1 VTTAKV
7 AVYLQN
13 VKIIAMKSIFTIAIV
28 SAVVLSSCSTYRQ
41 GQTPDDVYYS
51 PAREQSGN
59 GGYVRTD
66 NSRDDGRRY
75 NDYSNSRSGY
85 SAYDDFATMD
95 DRWLMMRVRNP
106 YRWSMFDDYTYYNS
120 FSPIG
125 GYYDPHFGGMGY
137 GGFGGYNPGW
147 SFGLGFGSYSPWSFG
162 GLGMGYGFY
171 NNYYN
176 WNSFYNP
183 YYGGYYPGVVVINN
197 YNGKTNPTGYTTRR
211 NFDLNRYNTNNS
223 SRFGTVRPEYNNT
236 NRIRYNNSNNSTL
249 GGSNRR
255 YSNGNDYY
263 RPSSSDR
270 PVRSYTPS
278 SRSYSPSSGNN
289 STYSPSS
296 GSSNSGGSGGY
307 SPSSSGGGGGSRP
320 SRR

>member
-1 VTTAKV
+1 
-7 AVYLQN
+7 
-13 VKIIAMKSIFTIAIV
+13 MKSIFTIAIV
-28 SAVVLSSCSTYRQ
+28 GAVMLSSCSVYRE
-41 GQTPDDVYYS
+41 GQTPDDLYYS
-51 PAREQSGN
+51 PSREVRSSNNAYVETQSD
-59 GGYVRTD
+59 RQ
-66 NSRDDGRRY
+66 DGRRN

-125 GYYDPHFGGMGY
+125 GFYNPHFGGMGWGG
-137 GGFGGYNPGW
+137 GGFGYSPGW
-147 SFGLGFGSYSPWSFG
+147 SFGLGFGSYNPWGFG
-162 GLGMGYGFY
+162 GFGGMGYGMF

-183 YYGGYYPGVVVINN
+183 YYGGYHPGIIVINN
-197 YNGKTNPTGYTTRR
+197 YNGKTNPSGYTTQR
-211 NFDLNRYNTNNS
+211 NFDLNRYSNS
-223 SRFGTVRPEYNNT
+223 TRLSAAPRYNNT
-236 NRIRYNNSNNSTL
+236 NPNRSIRYNNSNNSTL
-249 GGSNRR
+249 DNSGRR

-263 RPSSSDR
+263 RTPSRSSDR
-270 PVRSYTPS
+270 PVRTYNPS
-278 SRSYSPSSGNN
+278 SRNYSPSSGNN

-296 GSSNSGGSGGY
+296 SGGSSGGGG
-307 SPSSSGGGGGSRP
+307 SSSSGGGGGSRP